1 MPKTKPATAASHGRS
16 STNAGTADGKQ
27 RYGLV
32 TGGGSGGGSGARK
45 SLGPA
50 AALLDA
56 KEREKAEREKS
67 RADAR
72 RRRVMT
78 PEEKM
83 RRLREMEDDGTRNQ
97 VHVYIDAFRLFCKNR
112 GRCATAI
119 MYLRR

>member
-1 MPKTKPATAASHGRS
+1 MGAAE
-16 STNAGTADGKQ
+16 GK

-32 TGGGSGGGSGARK
+32 TGGGGGGSGDGGGKK

-56 KEREKAEREKS
+56 KLREKAEMEKA

-97 VHVYIDAFRLFCKNR
+97 VLLNTVVR
-112 GRCATAI
+112 
-119 MYLRR
+119 

>member
-1 MPKTKPATAASHGRS
+1 M
-16 STNAGTADGKQ
+16 
-27 RYGLV
+27 
-32 TGGGSGGGSGARK
+32 GGGNGSGGNGRGGGGGGKK

-56 KEREKAEREKS
+56 KEREKAEREKA

-97 VHVYIDAFRLFCKNR
+97 VGVPVVRLVNSFRLILQAGC
-112 GRCATAI
+112 GVSYRCNTAAQSADSVHST
-119 MYLRR
+119 L